1 MSTHSILSI
10 GAKVF
15 GLYFFALAAI
25 DLRNIIVA
33 LSFQIGSGYPV
44 AEDVSPVFLPLIS
57 VILDVVI
64 GLVLIYKSDVIASK
78 LNASLSDSVNLP
90 VTKRDIVEIA
100 LIAIGFIAVLNA
112 IPLMFQ
118 KLVSY
123 AYFNPYDRPERSNF
137 WTDLDTAAMIYSVF
151 EFVAGLFLVLNARS
165 FARKLQ
171 RVSDR
176 EDARVL

>member
-15 GLYFFALAAI
+15 GLYFFVLAAI

-33 LSFQIGSGYPV
+33 LSFEIGSGYPMA
-44 AEDVSPVFLPLIS
+44 AEDVSPIFLPLIS

-78 LNASLSDSVNLP
+78 LNASLNDSINLP

-137 WTDLDTAAMIYSVF
+137 WTNLDTAAMIYSVF

-176 EDARVL
+176 EDARV